1 MGKDLAS
8 GIVML
13 VISGIVYYG
22 STGIGTS
29 FMADPVGPAG
39 LPRALAVVLGIL
51 SLLLIAQASLKLWRA
66 RSKTPFETLDKRWRP
81 HLLAAGMLA
90 IGLGYVVIAE
100 FVGYTVGIALVIV
113 ATSLYQG
120 AARSWR
126 APAIAVGGAF
136 SFWLLFVAL
145 LNIGQPEGVWEQLL
159 RSLGV

>member
-13 VISGIVYYG
+13 AISGIVYYG
-22 STGIGTS
+22 ATGIGTS
-29 FMADPVGPAG
+29 FMSDPVGPAG
-39 LPRALAVVLGIL
+39 LPKVLAVVLGVL
-51 SLLLIAQASLKLWRA
+51 SLLLIAQASLKLWRTRDKA
-66 RSKTPFETLDKRWRP
+66 PAETFEKRWRP
-81 HLLAAGMLA
+81 HLLAMGMLG

-100 FVGYTVGIALVIV
+100 FVGYMAGIALVIL
-113 ATSLYQG
+113 ATTLYQG

-126 APAIAVGGAF
+126 APAIAMGGAF

-145 LNIGQPEGVWEQLL
+145 LNIGQPEGVWVRLL

>member
-22 STGIGTS
+22 ATGIGTS

-39 LPRALAVVLGIL
+39 LPKVLAVALGVL
-51 SLLLIAQASLKLWRA
+51 SLLLIAQASLKLLKSRA
-66 RSKTPFETLDKRWRP
+66 KARPEAVGKRWRP
-81 HLLAAGMLA
+81 HLLATGMLG

-100 FVGYTVGIALVIV
+100 FVGYLVGIALVILV
-113 ATSLYQG
+113 TTLYQG
-120 AARSWR
+120 AARNWR
-126 APAIAVGGAF
+126 APAIAIGGAL

-145 LNIGQPEGVWEQLL
+145 LNIGQPEGVWDRLL
-159 RSLGV
+159 LSLGV